1 MKFKNPIF
9 ITLISFFILFS
20 CSKESIIEEEEE
32 IINENNDKI
41 YFPPINL
48 DARETESISKLG
60 WNETQLNPLLTF
72 LEEKNTKSLILLY
85 DGKIVVEKYF
95 NNHNSNSV
103 WYWASAGKT
112 LTSTVVG
119 IAQDE
124 NLLHISNRVSDYLK
138 NGWTTALLVKENLIS
153 SKNLLSMNS
162 GLDDHLGEDVSPSNL
177 QYIAEAGDRWAYHN
191 VYVKLQDVIEKAT
204 NQLFTSYFNLKFRD
218 KIGMTGFWR
227 NTEDLNV
234 YWSDTRS
241 MARFGLMIL
250 DEGKW
255 NDRQI
260 VSKNFLI
267 EATNTSQQINKS
279 YGYLWWLNGKSSYH
293 LPQSQFEFQGSL
305 IKNAP
310 SEMFAALGKNDQ
322 KIYIIPSK
330 RLVIVRM
337 GDAASN
343 SNFALST
350 FDEDLWGKINLLMN

>member
-1 MKFKNPIF
+1 MKLKNPIF
-9 ITLISFFILFS
+9 IILISFFIVFS
-20 CSKESIIEEEEE
+20 CSKETIIEEE
-32 IINENNDKI
+32 IINENNNKM
-41 YFPPINL
+41 YFPPINSN
-48 DARETESISKLG
+48 AWETESISKLG
-60 WNETQLNPLLTF
+60 WNENQLNPLLTF
-72 LEEKNTKSLILLY
+72 LEEKNTRSFIILY
-85 DGKIVVEKYF
+85 NGKIVVEKYF

-124 NLLHISNRVSDYLK
+124 NLLHISNKVSDYLG
-138 NGWTTALLVKENLIS
+138 NGWTTAPLVKENLIS

-162 GLDDHLGEDVSPSNL
+162 GLDDNLGDGVSPSNL
-177 QYIAEAGDRWAYHN
+177 KYIADAGERWAYHN
-191 VYVKLQDVIEKAT
+191 VYVKLQDVIEKST
-204 NQLFTSYFNLKFRD
+204 NQPFTSYFNLKLRD

-227 NTEDLNV
+227 NTGDLSV
-234 YWSDTRS
+234 YWSNSRS

-250 DEGKW
+250 AEGKW
-255 NDRQI
+255 NDTQI
-260 VSKNFLI
+260 ISKNFLI

-310 SEMFAALGKNDQ
+310 TEMFAALGKSDQ

-330 RLVIVRM
+330 KLVIIRM

-350 FDEDLWGKINLLMN
+350 FDEDLWRKINLLLN

>member
-1 MKFKNPIF
+1 MKLKNPIF
-9 ITLISFFILFS
+9 INFISIFIVFS
-20 CSKESIIEEEEE
+20 CSKETIIEEE
-32 IINENNDKI
+32 IINENSDKM
-41 YFPPINL
+41 YFPPINSN
-48 DARETESISKLG
+48 AWETENISKLG

-72 LEEKNTKSLILLY
+72 LEEKNTKSFIILY
-85 DGKIVVEKYF
+85 NGKIVVENYF

-103 WYWASAGKT
+103 WYWASSGKT

-124 NLLHISNRVSDYLK
+124 NLLDISNKVSDYLG
-138 NGWTTALLVKENLIS
+138 NGWTTAPLVKENLIS

-162 GLDDHLGEDVSPSNL
+162 GLDDNLGDDVSPSNL
-177 QYIAEAGDRWAYHN
+177 KYIADAGERWAYHN
-191 VYVKLQDVIEKAT
+191 VYVKLQDVIEKST
-204 NQLFTSYFNLKFRD
+204 NQSFTSYFNLKLRD
-218 KIGMTGFWR
+218 KIGMTGLWR
-227 NTEDLNV
+227 NTGDLSV
-234 YWSDTRS
+234 YWSNSRS

-250 DEGKW
+250 AEGKW
-255 NDRQI
+255 NDAQI
-260 VSKNFLI
+260 VSKNFLN

-310 SEMFAALGKNDQ
+310 AEMFAALGKNDQ

-330 RLVIVRM
+330 KLVIIRM
-337 GDAASN
+337 GDAASS

-350 FDEDLWGKINLLMN
+350 FDEDLWGKINLLIN